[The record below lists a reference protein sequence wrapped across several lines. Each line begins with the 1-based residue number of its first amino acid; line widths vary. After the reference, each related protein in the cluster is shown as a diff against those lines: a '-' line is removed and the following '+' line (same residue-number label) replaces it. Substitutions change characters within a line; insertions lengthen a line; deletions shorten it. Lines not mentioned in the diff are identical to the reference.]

1 MVQSARR
8 VFGLG
13 LLACAVLVQAHSVW
27 AQSALQPQALTHAGI
42 HPLRQ
47 IDPNLTGSGAKIAT
61 LSRSMTY
68 TENEPQNDYRPST
81 AHNCFDTKG
90 ITFHDQAEVTPGISA
105 HCTAVCSILLGEDP
119 DGFDP
124 RLGQFYYQGAAPG
137 AEVAVHELWY
147 FLVNNVI
154 TGKAPEADILTASIG
169 TQFEQWWTRGLES
182 LAEQTGL
189 IVVAGIGNGSNVH
202 DPILYPAGGANIIGV
217 GVVDSV
223 NAENP
228 TTALGR
234 FALAYPEHS
243 SLGPT
248 TDGRCKPDI
257 VAPGNCLAAD
267 ATEPNR
273 YEPTG
278 NYSSFS
284 TPVVAGAVA
293 LLVQKA
299 KQEPDLSLAVVPNGG
314 NCVMKAIVMNSAM
327 KLPYWHKGVLAT
339 DDDHVA
345 PLDHV
350 QGAGMLD
357 AVGAYEHLVAGP
369 SEPGDVSETGWDNNA
384 LERSVG
390 TANTYKLTLS
400 EPGEEFIT
408 ATVAWNKHY
417 ESTYPFEAMPEKDAN
432 LRLEVWAVDPNGPGR
447 DYLLDYSDSP
457 VDNVEHIY
465 RQVDPNYTN
474 YEIIVS
480 YSSLDDSNEGSAVQ
494 QYAVAWNV
502 GRPPEIDEALWYD
515 LNADGV
521 LNDSDLDALVYNYI
535 TYKPPGGYFMGDINS
550 NGSFDANDLEAFL
563 SRTKP

>member
-1 MVQSARR
+1 M
-8 VFGLG
+8 G
-13 LLACAVLVQAHSVW
+13 LLACAVLVQAHSAL
-27 AQSALQPQALTHAGI
+27 AQSELQPQALTHAGI
-42 HPLRQ
+42 HSLRQ
-47 IDPNLTGSGAKIAT
+47 IDPNLTGSGARLAA
-61 LSRSMTY
+61 LSRSITY

-81 AHNCFDTKG
+81 AHSCFDTKD
-90 ITFHDQAEVTPGISA
+90 ISFHDQAEITPGISA

-124 RLGQFYYQGAAPG
+124 GLGQFYYQGAAPG
-137 AEVAVHELWY
+137 AAVAVHELWY

-182 LAEQTGL
+182 LVEQTGL
-189 IVVAGIGNGSNVH
+189 IVVAGIGNGSDVH

-223 NAENP
+223 KAENP
-228 TTALGR
+228 TMAVGR

-248 TDGRCKPDI
+248 EDGRCKPDI

-267 ATEPNR
+267 GAEPNR

-284 TPVVAGAVA
+284 TPVVAGAIA

-299 KQEPDLSLAVVPNGG
+299 KQEPELSLAVVPNGG
-314 NCVMKAIVMNSAM
+314 NCVMKAIVMNSAT
-327 KLPYWHKGVLAT
+327 KLPYWHKGLLET

-345 PLDHV
+345 PLDHI

-384 LERSVG
+384 LERSEG

-400 EPGEEFIT
+400 KAGGEFIT
-408 ATVAWNKHY
+408 ATVVWNKHY
-417 ESTYPFEAMPEKDAN
+417 ESTYPFEAMPEKDSN
-432 LRLEVWAVDPNGPGR
+432 LRLELWAVDPNNPRR

-457 VDNVEHIY
+457 VDNVEHIH
-465 RQVDPNYTN
+465 RQADPNYTN
-474 YEIIVS
+474 YELIVS
-480 YSSLDDSNEGSAVQ
+480 HSGVDGANQGSAVQ

-502 GRPPEIDEALWYD
+502 GSPPEIDEALWYD

-521 LNDSDLDALVYNYI
+521 LNDSDLDTLVYNYV

-550 NGSFDANDLEAFL
+550 NGTFDTNDLETFL
-563 SRTKP
+563 SRTRP

>member
-1 MVQSARR
+1 M
-8 VFGLG
+8 G

-480 YSSLDDSNEGSAVQ
+480 YSSVDDSNEGSAVQ

>member
-1 MVQSARR
+1 M
-8 VFGLG
+8 G
-13 LLACAVLVQAHSVW
+13 LLACAVLVQAHSAW

-42 HPLRQ
+42 HALRQ
-47 IDPNLTGSGAKIAT
+47 IDPNLTGTGARLAALT
-61 LSRSMTY
+61 RSITY
-68 TENEPQNDYRPST
+68 IDSEPQNDYRPNT
-81 AHNCFDTKG
+81 AHDCFNTKDFN
-90 ITFHDQAEVTPGISA
+90 FHDQAEMTLGISA

-119 DGFDP
+119 QGYDP
-124 RLGQFYYQGAAPG
+124 ALGQFHYQGAAPG
-137 AEVAVHELWY
+137 AEVSVHEFWY

-154 TGKAPEADILTASIG
+154 TGTAPEADILTASIG

-189 IVVAGIGNGSNVH
+189 IVVAGIGNGSDVH
-202 DPILYPAGGANIIGV
+202 DPVLYPAGGANIIGV

-248 TDGRCKPDI
+248 ADGRCKPDI

-299 KQEPDLSLAVVPNGG
+299 KQEPELSLALVPNGG
-314 NCVMKAIVMNSAM
+314 NCVMKAIVMNSAT
-327 KLPYWHKGVLAT
+327 KLPYWHKGLLET

-345 PLDHV
+345 PLDYI

-384 LERSVG
+384 FERSAE
-390 TANTYKLTLS
+390 TANTYRLTLS
-400 EPGEEFIT
+400 EASEEFIT
-408 ATVAWNKHY
+408 ATVVWNKHY
-417 ESTYPFEAMPEKDAN
+417 QSTYPFEAMPEKDSN
-432 LRLEVWAVDPNGPGR
+432 LRLELWAVDPNEPGR

-474 YEIIVS
+474 YELIVS
-480 YSSLDDSNEGSAVQ
+480 YSSVDDSNQGSAVQ
-494 QYAVAWNV
+494 QYAAAWNI
-502 GRPPEIDEALWYD
+502 GSPPEIDEALWYD
-515 LNADGV
+515 LNADGI
-521 LNDSDLDALVYNYI
+521 LNGSDFDVLVYNYI
-535 TYKPPGGYFMGDINS
+535 TYKPPGGYFMGDIDS
-550 NGSFDANDLEAFL
+550 NGSFDANDLQAFMD
-563 SRTKP
+563 RTKP

>member
-1 MVQSARR
+1 M
-8 VFGLG
+8 G

>member
-1 MVQSARR
+1 M
-8 VFGLG
+8 G

-299 KQEPDLSLAVVPNGG
+299 KQEPELSLAVVPNGG